1 MDNHDF
7 KKEEIDV
14 IKAIYPK
21 LERILNKV
29 DVTGRSFDDV
39 IKVTYLLFAKR
50 QIYFIQKRN
59 GNKFEAI
66 KLWLRLHEILL
77 DINLIR
83 FHGFGFKTYQN
94 LIKQILN
101 EDKFCEQ
108 KDRNKILNSPDYKLK
123 IRFLLT
129 YFTEDVNLI
138 SNMLIFLDYVIQN
151 GYSIEGKDIRGVTG
165 GLIYIFGK
173 ISRLNL
179 TQKAI
184 SKTLNITGVTLRKR
198 KTELLERYST
208 SLQKERL
215 RNKK

>member
-1 MDNHDF
+1 M
-7 KKEEIDV
+7 EE
-14 IKAIYPK
+14 
-21 LERILNKV
+21 
-29 DVTGRSFDDV
+29 
-39 IKVTYLLFAKR
+39 R

-59 GNKFEAI
+59 GKNFEAI

-77 DINLIR
+77 DINLSR

-129 YFTEDVNLI
+129 YFTEDIDLI
-138 SNMLIFLDYVIQN
+138 SNMLIFLDYVVQN

-165 GLIYIFGK
+165 GLIYLFGET
-173 ISRLNL
+173 SRLNL

-184 SKTLNITGVTLRKR
+184 SETLNITGVTLRKR
-198 KTELLERYST
+198 KNELLERST
-208 SLQKERL
+208 SLQQERL